1 MCVWESWCSSQYV
14 YFKTF
19 RTKMT
24 FGWQPSR
31 VTPDSTL
38 QQHPNTIIW
47 RYLSLSLS
55 LSLCNVCHWQALS
68 SPGSGGAVP
77 AQHRWRGEITH
88 LLVPSPPTRG
98 NYQMWQLQLWKI
110 TSQRRNVASLPPIY
124 ILPLLPLSSWVRW
137 EEECPTNII
146 TLTLAISI
154 SAPPQSSPVNYL
166 IIVPDPISKCIFIIL
181 SAS

>member
-1 MCVWESWCSSQYV
+1 MCGRVGVLLSTFTLKLSAPRWHLVGSLAEWHQTPHSSSIQIQLSDV
-14 YFKTF
+14 
-19 RTKMT
+19 
-24 FGWQPSR
+24 
-31 VTPDSTL
+31 
-38 QQHPNTIIW
+38 I
-47 RYLSLSLS
+47 SLSLS